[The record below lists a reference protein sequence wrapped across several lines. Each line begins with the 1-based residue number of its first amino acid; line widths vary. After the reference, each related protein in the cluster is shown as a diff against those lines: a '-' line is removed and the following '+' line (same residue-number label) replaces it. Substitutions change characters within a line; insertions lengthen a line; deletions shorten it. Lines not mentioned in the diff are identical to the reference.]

1 MNSTQIHGEWHEE
14 RLYVLKS
21 IEELKAEQRRQIEAE
36 AVLHQT
42 TAVKAQKDIRAA
54 HDKIRAL
61 ECTGRTAKL
70 KNWILT
76 AALSCAVALLFEIVK
91 AYLHK

>member
-1 MNSTQIHGEWHEE
+1 MNSTQTSGEWREE

-36 AVLHQT
+36 AILHHT

-61 ECTGRTAKL
+61 EGVQL

-76 AALSCAVALLFEIVK
+76 AALSCAAAVLFEIVK
-91 AYLHK
+91 AHLHK